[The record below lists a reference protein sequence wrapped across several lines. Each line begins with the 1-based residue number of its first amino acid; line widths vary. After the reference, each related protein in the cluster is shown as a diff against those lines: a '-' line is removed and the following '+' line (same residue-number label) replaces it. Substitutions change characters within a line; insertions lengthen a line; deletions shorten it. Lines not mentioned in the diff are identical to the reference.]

1 MVLNTVS
8 LSTGRYKGSQQVEEM
23 VSVIIND
30 AKQTNINGVLA
41 SHFGISLL
49 SPISQSISH
58 SHTMMLA
65 GLNYDKIVTG
75 GK

>member
-30 AKQTNINGVLA
+30 AKQISMEYLQVTLA
-41 SHFGISLL
+41 SPYYHQFPSL
-49 SPISQSISH
+49 SPT
-58 SHTMMLA
+58 HTL
-65 GLNYDKIVTG
+65 
-75 GK
+75 